1 MRPWRRCPGPGSS
14 LAAATSPSAGRELVA
29 DVAAKA
35 AFVLGDDGPGWLAE
49 RSLPG
54 RFVAAGGVVVN
65 EAWQN
70 GLGREPA
77 CT

>member
-1 MRPWRRCPGPGSS
+1 
-14 LAAATSPSAGRELVA
+14 VA